1 MEDDAYL
8 ALQKESEGMYKE
20 KGSKFLSF
28 AYPVKNEDDVKQ
40 KLDSLKKTYF
50 DARHQCYAY
59 ILGRDG
65 GVYRSNDDGEPGH
78 SAGDPILGQ
87 IRSQHLTNVL
97 IVVIR
102 YYGGTKLGMGGL
114 IQAYRSAASAAIL
127 NNEIIKVINKE
138 KFVIEFEHSAM
149 NAIMKMV
156 KEEKLEIED
165 QRFDLKCRLIFL
177 VRTGMMKKIQ
187 EKINSME
194 YVKILEPN
202 G

>member
-59 ILGRDG
+59 ILGRDS